1 MAGLSRQGLEIK
13 TLDDV
18 LTDYKT
24 NAASI
29 FSDLVP
35 AGDVV
40 DVSDVSGLG
49 RMIGVVAPAEAD
61 LWEALQQVYDSFNP
75 TTAIGISL
83 DNIIALSGITRLTAQ
98 PTRAQV
104 ILEGNLN
111 TIISSPQ
118 GKAYSSSTQ
127 RVFSILNPVT
137 MNLLAASG
145 LGVYPLTIANS
156 TAYRFSY
163 STDGVNFLDAI
174 YTSPGSG
181 TTAQII
187 LDGLQAKVEELFSST
202 FTTYQSNGRLYIV
215 RTDPFQ
221 VADFTVSINLQVQ
234 KVRKLGIAVDD
245 IAGVFPQEALAIDT
259 ISVPIS
265 GWDSVVNPVAATT
278 GRLTETDE
286 ELRERFRNSKFFQ
299 SQNIIE
305 GILDA
310 LRNVPGVTDAIIYE
324 NDTNAVDVNGVPG
337 HSFLPIVLGGLPSDV
352 AESIW
357 ENKPTGIP
365 SVGNTTVQIAD
376 SQGFLHSISY
386 MQPVEV
392 PIYVKMTISDLGFM
406 PGDADSQIKQ
416 NLVNYSDANL
426 FIGDDVIYSRLYT
439 PINMVQGFTV
449 NSLTIGT
456 APNPVGMVNIPITFD
471 QVATIPAENITVT
484 IV

>member
-1 MAGLSRQGLEIK
+1 MAGVSRQGLEIK

-29 FSDLVP
+29 FSDLVA

-40 DVSDVSGLG
+40 DTGSGSALG
-49 RMIGVVAPAEAD
+49 RMIGVIAPAEAS
-61 LWEALQQVYDSFNP
+61 LWEALQQVFNSFNP
-75 TTAIGISL
+75 ATAIGVSL
-83 DNIIALSGITRLTAQ
+83 DNIVALSGITRLPAQ
-98 PTRAQV
+98 STRAQV
-104 ILEGNLN
+104 LLEGDLN
-111 TIISSPQ
+111 IIVSSPQ

-137 MNLLAASG
+137 LNLSAASG
-145 LGVYPLTIANS
+145 IGVYPTSVSNS

-163 STDGVNFLDAI
+163 STDGVNFLDAV
-174 YTSPGSG
+174 YTSPSSG

-187 LDGLQAKVEELFSST
+187 LDGVQQKVEDLFTST

-221 VADFTVSINLQVQ
+221 VADFSTSVGLSVQ

-245 IAGVFPQEALAIDT
+245 VVGGFPQEALSIDT

-265 GWDSVVNPVAATT
+265 GWDSVINPVEATT

-305 GILDA
+305 SLLDA
-310 LRNVPGVTDAIIYE
+310 LKNVSGVSDVVVYE
-324 NDTNAVDVNGVPG
+324 NDTAVVNSLGVPA
-337 HSFLPIVLGGLPSDV
+337 HSFLPIVLGGLPSEI
-352 AESIW
+352 AAAIW

-365 SVGNTTVQIAD
+365 SVGDTTVQVAD
-376 SQGFLHSISY
+376 SQGLLHSISY
-386 MQPVEV
+386 KQPTEV
-392 PIYVKMTISDLGFM
+392 PVYVTMSVTDQGTM
-406 PGDADSQIKQ
+406 PGDAAAQIRQK
-416 NLVNYSDANL
+416 LADYSDANL

-439 PINMVQGFTV
+439 PINSIAGFAV

-456 APNPVGMVNIPITFD
+456 SPSPTGMSNIVVNFD
-471 QVATIPAENITVT
+471 QVATISAENIIVTVA
-484 IV
+484 